1 MKPYI
6 KSLGFG
12 LFAGVAVMF
21 SSCNDSLD
29 LGPVTQITPE
39 DYYKS
44 ADQLQAYV
52 NNYINDHLNNPFS
65 GAMFHTASYN
75 SGIRN
80 EGSVAS
86 KVGSGGI
93 GDRYSLDLEWN
104 PDALC

>member
-75 SGIRN
+75 SGMNRSDVNTDICLPLSGSTTYFG
-80 EGSVAS
+80 EG
-86 KVGSGGI
+86 
-93 GDRYSLDLEWN
+93 Y
-104 PDALC
+104 